1 MNILGSN
8 YTSLVEAVE
17 TYESL
22 IDMYDREGISADEA
36 ILEIL
41 AEEDSALLDQ
51 LDIDPESLDNILE
64 CADIILH
71 EEDSCSRY
79 LGGTGSFAVEQLA
92 TSILETEGVTG
103 KRLVNQVLKVISAMP
118 DVTYDELQ
126 SISPGIRRCVEEI
139 CDKVERKVAKR
150 TMLRGH
156 KNTVSY
162 ILSRSVHGRG
172 NMQTKCKKKNKRRK
186 SRGQCRKS
194 RNQCRKSR
202 NQCRS
207 K

>member
-1 MNILGSN
+1 MKNGLDICMNILGSN
-8 YTSLVEAVE
+8 YASLVAAVE

-41 AEEDSALLDQ
+41 AEEESALLDQ
-51 LDIDPESLDNILE
+51 LDIDPESLDNILQ

-172 NMQTKCKKKNKRRK
+172 NTKKNKKDNKR
-186 SRGQCRKS
+186 
-194 RNQCRKSR
+194 RKSR

-207 K
+207 KR